1 MTEIKSKSFYEK
13 LNSIYNFF
21 EKLLFVLLIIVFF
34 CATLLVVY
42 GAISKFI
49 LFFNYSG
56 TSITHIALEV
66 ADKILLALM
75 FLEIMHTIKVHML
88 EENFINCVEPFL
100 FVAIIASIRR
110 ILIISL
116 EISHS
121 ADLAKEFVFF
131 HYMAELCVLGILVV
145 LFIVCIGWLRKNKIC
160 S

>member
-1 MTEIKSKSFYEK
+1 
-13 LNSIYNFF
+13 
-21 EKLLFVLLIIVFF
+21 
-34 CATLLVVY
+34 LVVY

-49 LFFNYSG
+49 LFFISPG

-88 EENFINCVEPFL
+88 EDNFVNCVEPFL

-121 ADLAKEFVFF
+121 SDLSKEFVFS
-131 HYMAELCVLGILVV
+131 HYMAELGVLGILVV
-145 LFIVCIGWLRKNKIC
+145 IFVVCIVWLRNNKIC